1 MSHPDRSNGVTR
13 YTCEEMF
20 RRLDDYLDRELG
32 AVETRRVRE
41 HLETCAACASEYE
54 FEASVLAEVRSK
66 LQRIS
71 APVEL
76 LSKVEALLAAE
87 RRRQDG
93 G

>member
-1 MSHPDRSNGVTR
+1 MSHPDRSDAVTR

-32 AVETRRVRE
+32 PVEMRRVRE

-54 FEASVLAEVRSK
+54 FEGSVLAEVRTK
-66 LQRIS
+66 LRRIS

-76 LSKVEALLAAE
+76 LGKVEALLAAE

-93 G
+93 